1 MSTAAESTPDT
12 DEPPLAVVIEDDP
25 EVAELLAIVLS
36 QSGFR
41 PIVTPDGLTGVEA
54 VLTHRPVVVTVDIG
68 LPGIDGFEVTRR
80 IRAFSSTYVL
90 MVSAQ
95 AGEDDILGGFE
106 AGADDYVAKPF
117 RPRELRARFI
127 AGLRRP
133 PERYRVAQPPV
144 VVPLPPQPRPAT
156 RLVELDGD
164 WVVLR
169 GLRLDPAEGRLV
181 VDGEEVELRQLEF
194 DLLELMLYAGAR
206 PRTAGELALGL
217 RGEVYPAGSQVR
229 DSDLEVVVAAMASLR
244 ERLGGDDEWI
254 EDLGEGRYRL
264 AAGPSTGSA
273 S

>member
-1 MSTAAESTPDT
+1 M
-12 DEPPLAVVIEDDP
+12 IEDDP
-25 EVAELLAIVLS
+25 EVAELLGNRPP

-54 VLTHRPVVVTVDIG
+54 VRTHRPVVVTVDIG

-133 PERYRVAQPPV
+133 PERYRVARSHRSWSCCPAA
-144 VVPLPPQPRPAT
+144 RPAT

-164 WVVLR
+164 WSCPWPAA
-169 GLRLDPAEGRLV
+169 DPAEGASWSTGGRSSC
-181 VDGEEVELRQLEF
+181 
-194 DLLELMLYAGAR
+194 ASSSAR
-206 PRTAGELALGL
+206 PPRADVVRRRAAAHGRRARASGCAARFT
-217 RGEVYPAGSQVR
+217 RPAAR
-229 DSDLEVVVAAMASLR
+229 
-244 ERLGGDDEWI
+244 
-254 EDLGEGRYRL
+254 
-264 AAGPSTGSA
+264 SA
-273 S
+273 T